1 MAARTPACQG
11 VNAVVQQGGLAG
23 VGSHGQLQSLGYHW
37 ELWSIASGN
46 MKSHS
51 ALKVAIMLGAES
63 LGLDKELG
71 SIAAGKLAD
80 LVISDKNP
88 LENI

>member
-1 MAARTPACQG
+1 
-11 VNAVVQQGGLAG
+11 
-23 VGSHGQLQSLGYHW
+23 
-37 ELWSIASGN
+37 

-88 LENI
+88 LENIWNTNSITHVVKDGRVYDGNTLD